1 MSEKIKAV
9 PSSGNVF
16 ADLGLKNAEERLAKA
31 ELAIR
36 IAYLIKARKL
46 TQLAAAK
53 ACGIDQPKI
62 SKLMR
67 GDLYGFSTDQLIR
80 FLTALGQDVEIVVR
94 DRPRRRRNAK
104 GSLTVR
110 AA

>member
-1 MSEKIKAV
+1 MAATTILEGDRNTIGSV
-9 PSSGNVF
+9 
-16 ADLGLKNAEERLAKA
+16 
-31 ELAIR
+31 
-36 IAYLIKARKL
+36 
-46 TQLAAAK
+46 LAAAK

-80 FLTALGQDVEIVVR
+80 FLTALGQDVEIVER